1 MNVVRTTAGTKV
13 YIAAILAA
21 LFVLSFYANV
31 TLAEDKPV
39 ATSHDQ
45 LVWVEIAPFV
55 QMADVT
61 GNMGTGAHG
70 TIGKFTPNSDSPPHT
85 HTGAYHGVV
94 ISGVM
99 TNPFGDEKNPPKL
112 TPGSY
117 WYVPAGVEHVTS
129 CLSDEP
135 CIFYFYSDEKFDFIP
150 IVKE

>member
-1 MNVVRTTAGTKV
+1 MKVRTKISGDKI
-13 YIAAILAA
+13 YISIFLAA
-21 LFVLSFYANV
+21 TFFLSIYANV
-31 TLAEDKPV
+31 SVASDKPV
-39 ATSHDQ
+39 TTQHDQ

-70 TIGKFTPNSDSPPHT
+70 TFGKFTPNSASPLHI

-99 TNPFGDEKNPPKL
+99 ENPFSNEKNPPKL

-117 WYVPAGVEHVTS
+117 WYVPAGAKHVTS
-129 CLSDEP
+129 CLSATP
-135 CIFYFYSDEKFDFIP
+135 CLFYFYADEKFDFIP
-150 IVKE
+150 ITK

>member
-1 MNVVRTTAGTKV
+1 MKAGKKTIGNKV
-13 YIAAILAA
+13 YISFLLAA
-21 LFVLSFYANV
+21 TFVLFVYANV
-31 TLAEDKPV
+31 SVASDKPV
-39 ATSHDQ
+39 ATPHDQ

-117 WYVPAGVEHVTS
+117 WYVPAGACNELH
-129 CLSDEP
+129 
-135 CIFYFYSDEKFDFIP
+135 I
-150 IVKE
+150 